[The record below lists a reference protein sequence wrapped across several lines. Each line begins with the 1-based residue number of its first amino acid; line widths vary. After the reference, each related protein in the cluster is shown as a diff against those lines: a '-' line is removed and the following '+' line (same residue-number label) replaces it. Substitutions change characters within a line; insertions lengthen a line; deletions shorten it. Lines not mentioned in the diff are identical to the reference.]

1 MATLQHTDELYHIL
15 EDEICALKILPGEAL
30 SENQLCKR
38 FGVSRT
44 PIRSVLQRLE
54 QNRFVQIIPC
64 KGTIV
69 TAIDTGVVDQL
80 IFQRVAVEGMV
91 FRDFVQSCSPMEI
104 LAVEHLYNMLLEAAA
119 GRSDPENFDFNHF
132 LSCDLAMHEYWFH
145 KTSKEYLWEQM
156 TRPQADYSRFIRLD
170 IVGARNV
177 SSVVSEHAE
186 MLRILREKDLD
197 AIEPLMRT
205 HLYGGVSRMGSKIY
219 SDEYR
224 GYFKLPENKNKEGR
238 CTVSCAAAFFWL
250 RQQESNLRWG
260 SQSPLPYRL
269 AMAHH
274 AKQYSIFSAVPQEV
288 RRIFAAFSV
297 RCLPHLRRFGS
308 VFGLCGRAPAFSI
321 FFHVF
326 TKGKFCGTRFSK
338 NTVRRGH
345 KIHIA
350 KVKFIFFLIFLIIFS
365 KDCIFCC
372 GSGTLDVIKIS

>member
-1 MATLQHTDELYHIL
+1 MVTTRAFALRDAGERHACQMLFEGGRFRCRPPFLFLHTKRP
-15 EDEICALKILPGEAL
+15 ARFAKSQL
-30 SENQLCKR
+30 SC
-38 FGVSRT
+38 
-44 PIRSVLQRLE
+44 RS
-54 QNRFVQIIPC
+54 FVQ
-64 KGTIV
+64 
-69 TAIDTGVVDQL
+69 
-80 IFQRVAVEGMV
+80 
-91 FRDFVQSCSPMEI
+91 
-104 LAVEHLYNMLLEAAA
+104 
-119 GRSDPENFDFNHF
+119 
-132 LSCDLAMHEYWFH
+132 
-145 KTSKEYLWEQM
+145 
-156 TRPQADYSRFIRLD
+156 
-170 IVGARNV
+170 
-177 SSVVSEHAE
+177 
-186 MLRILREKDLD
+186 
-197 AIEPLMRT
+197 
-205 HLYGGVSRMGSKIY
+205 
-219 SDEYR
+219 
-224 GYFKLPENKNKEGR
+224 
-238 CTVSCAAAFFWL
+238 L

-326 TKGKFCGTRFSK
+326 TKGKFCGMRFSK

>member
-238 CTVSCAAAFFWL
+238 CTVPCAAAFFWL

-308 VFGLCGRAPAFSI
+308 VFGLCGRGPAFSI
-321 FFHVF
+321 SFHVF
-326 TKGKFCGTRFSK
+326 TKGKFCGMRFSK

-372 GSGTLDVIKIS
+372 DSGTLDVIKIS

>member
-1 MATLQHTDELYHIL
+1 MERH
-15 EDEICALKILPGEAL
+15 
-30 SENQLCKR
+30 SEGGCVYGIR
-38 FGVSRT
+38 FFSRS
-44 PIRSVLQRLE
+44 SVRPAPA
-54 QNRFVQIIPC
+54 R
-64 KGTIV
+64 
-69 TAIDTGVVDQL
+69 ASAS
-80 IFQRVAVEGMV
+80 RRMV
-91 FRDFVQSCSPMEI
+91 FTASPRTK
-104 LAVEHLYNMLLEAAA
+104 
-119 GRSDPENFDFNHF
+119 RSKGA
-132 LSCDLAMHEYWFH
+132 CCRCRG
-145 KTSKEYLWEQM
+145 KTCLQITKTAY
-156 TRPQADYSRFIRLD
+156 RAK
-170 IVGARNV
+170 N
-177 SSVVSEHAE
+177 SV
-186 MLRILREKDLD
+186 D
-197 AIEPLMRT
+197 
-205 HLYGGVSRMGSKIY
+205 G
-219 SDEYR
+219 
-224 GYFKLPENKNKEGR
+224 FQ
-238 CTVSCAAAFFWL
+238 L

-308 VFGLCGRAPAFSI
+308 VFGLCGRDPAFSI

-326 TKGKFCGTRFSK
+326 TKGKFCGMRFSK